1 MGYRSDL
8 VCEVSALSYD
18 FETQTGK
25 LDMAPSQCCDMVGCV
40 ELFEKIDADVKRID
54 TFAGGIPDTTYKR
67 LPSGWNAVNLR

>member
-25 LDMAPSQCCDMVGCV
+25 LDMAPSQCCDMAGCV
-40 ELFEKIDADVKRID
+40 ELFEKIDADVRPLPATSRRSMPEFWRLAELS
-54 TFAGGIPDTTYKR
+54 TFPGVG
-67 LPSGWNAVNLR
+67 